1 LSNKKFADKVVRW
14 FSLHG
19 RKDLPWQVQPTPYRV
34 WISEVMLQQTQ
45 VATVIPYF
53 ERFMI
58 SFPSV
63 EALADAAIDDV
74 LHHWSGLGYYAR
86 ARNLH
91 KSAQRI
97 RAEFDNQF
105 PSDFDD
111 VLALPGVGRST
122 AGAILA
128 LSGNERH
135 AILDGNVK
143 RVLARHN
150 AIDGWAGKPAVA
162 RALWEIAEEKT
173 PTKDIAK
180 YTQAMMDLGAAVC
193 TRTKPRCPECPVVD
207 SCEAHALGKEL
218 EFPGKRPKKV
228 KPLKQ
233 KHMLMVQN
241 GNEVYL
247 ERRPAAGIWG
257 GLWSF
262 PELDDENE
270 IEAWCDRVIGTLPVD
285 VERWDTVRHRF
296 THFDLDIEPIVVTLS
311 HGACKV
317 QDSGEEVWY
326 NVNSPQQLGIAA
338 PVSDLIDK
346 LKEQSSYVPNG

>member
-1 LSNKKFADKVVRW
+1 
-14 FSLHG
+14 
-19 RKDLPWQVQPTPYRV
+19 
-34 WISEVMLQQTQ
+34 MLQQTQ

-58 SFPSV
+58 SFPKV
-63 EALADAAIDDV
+63 ETLADATIDDV

-97 RAEFDNQF
+97 RDEFDGQF
-105 PSDFDD
+105 PSNFDD

-143 RVLARHN
+143 RVLARHS

-162 RALWEIAEEKT
+162 NALWKIAEEKT
-173 PTKDIAK
+173 PNKDIAK
-180 YTQAMMDLGAAVC
+180 YTQAIMDLGAAVC
-193 TRTKPRCPECPVVD
+193 TRTKARCTECPVAD
-207 SCEAHALGKEL
+207 SCKAHALGKEL
-218 EFPGKRPKKV
+218 EFPGKRPKKT

-233 KHMLMVQN
+233 KHMLMIQN
-241 GNEVYL
+241 DNEVYL

-270 IEAWCDRVIGTLPVD
+270 IEAWCDRVIGTTSVD
-285 VERWDTVRHRF
+285 VERWDTVRHSF
-296 THFDLDIEPIVVTLS
+296 THFYLDIKPIVVKLRT
-311 HGACKV
+311 GGFKV
-317 QDSGEEVWY
+317 QDNAEEVWY
-326 NVNSPQQLGIAA
+326 NVSSPQQLGIAA
-338 PVSDLIDK
+338 PVSDLIEN
-346 LKEQSSYVPNG
+346 LKEQSTYVSND